1 MDPSQTGTVRIKR
14 TIDSRST
21 PSRRRLEHQVLRKV
35 SITRERTDPDRARQ
49 RAQVDVSGMEIGLAE
64 KTI

>member
-14 TIDSRST
+14 TIDSRSI
-21 PSRRRLEHQVLRKV
+21 PSRRRSEHQVLRKV
-35 SITRERTDPDRARQ
+35 STIWERTDPDKARQ
-49 RAQVDVSGMEIGLAE
+49 RTQVDVSGMEIGLAE

>member
-14 TIDSRST
+14 TIDSPSI
-21 PSRRRLEHQVLRKV
+21 PSRRRSEHQALGKV
-35 SITRERTDPDRARQ
+35 STVREQTGPDKARQ
-49 RAQVDVSGMEIGLAE
+49 RTQVGVSGMEIGLAE

>member
-21 PSRRRLEHQVLRKV
+21 PSRRRSEHQVPKKV
-35 SITRERTDPDRARQ
+35 SITRERTDPGRARQ
-49 RAQVDVSGMEIGLAE
+49 RAQVGVSGMEIGLAE